1 MTAAVPDQISENAY
15 AVTPRQAKEY
25 ITDCMLAGLVPYLV
39 SSPGMGKSSI
49 AKAIAKEQNL
59 KIIDHRLSTSA
70 PEDLSGLPRF
80 DEDGKARFSPFADLF
95 PLEDT
100 PIPEGYSGWL
110 LLLDEFPSASKAVQA
125 AAYKLVLDR
134 QVGQH
139 NLHPNVAIMAAGNKA
154 TDRAIVNP
162 ISTALQS
169 RMVHLELE
177 LDFDEWLMDVALKQ
191 NYDKRIIA
199 FLSQYPS
206 KLMDFKPDHHDKTF
220 CCPRTWEFMNK
231 LVSGKSMP
239 DDKAPLY
246 AGTITSGVAV
256 ELIQFTKVFNSMVKV
271 EDILRDPENTL
282 LPGDNATRWA
292 VISSMMEK
300 ISEKTFGNLAIY
312 ANRFPLDFRIL
323 FFRSTMVRNAELR
336 KHPAFAKAMSELTK
350 YLSM

>member
-1 MTAAVPDQISENAY
+1 MTNLY
-15 AVTPRQAKEY
+15 RCKPRKLRELM
-25 ITDCMLAGLVPYLV
+25 IDVIEAGLVPYV
-39 SSPGMGKSSI
+39 TSSPGMGKS
-49 AKAIAKEQNL
+49 AITHSVAGEFNL
-59 KIIDHRLSTSA
+59 KMIDHRLSTST
-70 PEDLSGLPRF
+70 PEDMTGLPRF
-80 DEDGKARFSPFADLF
+80 NERGEATFAPFAELF
-95 PLEDT
+95 PLDYT
-100 PIPEGYSGWL
+100 PLPEGKDGWML
-110 LLLDEFPSASKAVQA
+110 FLDEFSSAPKSIQA
-125 AAYKLVLDR
+125 PAYKLILDR
-134 QVGQH
+134 MTGQKKL
-139 NLHPNVAIMAAGNKA
+139 NSNVAIVAAGNLA

>member
-1 MTAAVPDQISENAY
+1 MTNLY
-15 AVTPRQAKEY
+15 RCKPRKLRELM
-25 ITDCMLAGLVPYLV
+25 IDVIEAGLVPYV
-39 SSPGMGKSSI
+39 TSSPGMGKS
-49 AKAIAKEQNL
+49 AITHSVAGEFNL
-59 KIIDHRLSTSA
+59 KMIDHRLSTST
-70 PEDLSGLPRF
+70 PEDMTGLPRF
-80 DEDGKARFSPFADLF
+80 NERGEATFAPFAELF
-95 PLEDT
+95 PLDYT
-100 PIPEGYSGWL
+100 PLPEGKDGWML
-110 LLLDEFPSASKAVQA
+110 FLDEFSSAPKSIQA
-125 AAYKLVLDR
+125 PAYKLILDR
-134 QVGQH
+134 MTGQKKL
-139 NLHPNVAIMAAGNKA
+139 NSNVAIVAAGNLA

-206 KLMDFKPDHHDKTF
+206 KLMDFKPDHHNKTF

>member
-1 MTAAVPDQISENAY
+1 MTNLY
-15 AVTPRQAKEY
+15 RCKPRKLRELM
-25 ITDCMLAGLVPYLV
+25 IDVIEAGLVPYV
-39 SSPGMGKSSI
+39 TSSPGMGKS
-49 AKAIAKEQNL
+49 AITHSVAGEFNL
-59 KIIDHRLSTSA
+59 KMIDHRLSTST
-70 PEDLSGLPRF
+70 PEDMTGLPRF
-80 DEDGKARFSPFADLF
+80 NEHGEATFAPFAELF
-95 PLEDT
+95 PLDYT
-100 PIPEGYSGWL
+100 PLPDGKDGWML
-110 LLLDEFPSASKAVQA
+110 FLDEFSSAPKSIQA
-125 AAYKLVLDR
+125 PAYKLILDR
-134 QVGQH
+134 MTGQKKL
-139 NLHPNVAIMAAGNKA
+139 NSNVAIVAAGNLA

>member
-1 MTAAVPDQISENAY
+1 MTNLY
-15 AVTPRQAKEY
+15 RCKPRKLRELM
-25 ITDCMLAGLVPYLV
+25 IDVIEAGLVPYV
-39 SSPGMGKSSI
+39 TSSPGMGKS
-49 AKAIAKEQNL
+49 AITHSVASEFNL
-59 KIIDHRLSTSA
+59 KMIDHRLSTST
-70 PEDLSGLPRF
+70 PEDMTGLPRF
-80 DEDGKARFSPFADLF
+80 NERGEATFAPFAELF
-95 PLEDT
+95 PLDYT
-100 PIPEGYSGWL
+100 PLPEGKDGWML
-110 LLLDEFPSASKAVQA
+110 FLDEFSSAPKSIQA
-125 AAYKLVLDR
+125 PAYKLILDR
-134 QVGQH
+134 MTGQKKL
-139 NLHPNVAIMAAGNKA
+139 NSNVAIVAAGNLA

-169 RMVHLELE
+169 RMVHLELV
-177 LDFDEWLMDVALKQ
+177 LDFEEWLLDVALKE

-231 LVSGKSMP
+231 LVKGKSMP

-256 ELIQFTKVFNSMVKV
+256 ELIQFTKVFNSIVKV
-271 EDILRDPENTL
+271 EDILRDPENTM
-282 LPGDNATRWA
+282 LPHDNPTRWA

-336 KHPAFAKAMSELTK
+336 KHPAFAKAMTELTK

>member
-1 MTAAVPDQISENAY
+1 MTNLY
-15 AVTPRQAKEY
+15 RCKPRKLRELM
-25 ITDCMLAGLVPYLV
+25 IDVIEAGLVPYV
-39 SSPGMGKSSI
+39 TSSPGMGKS
-49 AKAIAKEQNL
+49 AITHSVAGEFNL
-59 KIIDHRLSTSA
+59 KMIDHRLSTST
-70 PEDLSGLPRF
+70 PEDMTGLPRF
-80 DEDGKARFSPFADLF
+80 NERGEATFAPFAELF
-95 PLEDT
+95 PLDYT
-100 PIPEGYSGWL
+100 PLPEGKDGWML
-110 LLLDEFPSASKAVQA
+110 FLDEFSSAPKSIQA
-125 AAYKLVLDR
+125 PAYKLILDR
-134 QVGQH
+134 MTGQKKL
-139 NLHPNVAIMAAGNKA
+139 NSNVAIVAAGNLA

-177 LDFDEWLMDVALKQ
+177 LDFDEWLLDVALKQ

-231 LVSGKSMP
+231 LVSGKSMT
-239 DDKAPLY
+239 DDKAALY

-300 ISEKTFGNLAIY
+300 ISEKTFGNLAVY

>member
-1 MTAAVPDQISENAY
+1 MTNLY
-15 AVTPRQAKEY
+15 RCKPRKLRELM
-25 ITDCMLAGLVPYLV
+25 IDVLDAGLVPFV
-39 SSPGMGKSSI
+39 TSSPGMGKS
-49 AKAIAKEQNL
+49 AITHSVAKEFVL
-59 KIIDHRLSTSA
+59 HMIDHRLSTST
-70 PEDLSGLPRF
+70 PEDMTGLPRF
-80 DEDGKARFSPFADLF
+80 NDKGEAVFAPFAELF
-95 PLEDT
+95 PLET
-100 PIPEGYSGWL
+100 SVIPEGKNGWML
-110 LLLDEFPSASKAVQA
+110 FLDEFNSAPKSIQA
-125 AAYKLVLDR
+125 PAYKLILDR
-134 QVGQH
+134 MTGQKR
-139 NLHPNVAIMAAGNKA
+139 LHQNVAIVAAGNLA
-154 TDRAIVNP
+154 TGRAIVNP

-177 LDFDEWLMDVALKQ
+177 LNFDEWLMDVALKQ

-206 KLMDFKPDHHDKTF
+206 KLMDFKPDHHEKTF

-231 LVSGKSMP
+231 LVKGKSMP
-239 DDKAPLY
+239 DDKAALY

-256 ELIQFTKVFNSMVKV
+256 ELIQFNKVFSAMVKV
-271 EDILRDPENTL
+271 EDILRDPENVF
-282 LPGDNATRWA
+282 LPHDNATRWA

-300 ISEKTFGNLAIY
+300 VSEKTFGNFATY

>member
-1 MTAAVPDQISENAY
+1 MTNLY
-15 AVTPRQAKEY
+15 RCKPRKLRELM
-25 ITDCMLAGLVPYLV
+25 IDVIEAGLVPYV
-39 SSPGMGKSSI
+39 TSSPGMGKS
-49 AKAIAKEQNL
+49 AITHSVAAEFNL
-59 KIIDHRLSTSA
+59 KMIDLRLSTST
-70 PEDLSGLPRF
+70 PEDMTGLPRF
-80 DEDGKARFSPFADLF
+80 NEHGEATFAPFAELF
-95 PLEDT
+95 PLDYT
-100 PIPEGYSGWL
+100 PLPDGKDGWML
-110 LLLDEFPSASKAVQA
+110 FLDEFSSAPKSIQA
-125 AAYKLVLDR
+125 PAYKLILDR
-134 QVGQH
+134 MTGQKKL
-139 NLHPNVAIMAAGNKA
+139 NSNVAIVAAGNLA

-300 ISEKTFGNLAIY
+300 ISEKTFGNLAVY

>member
-1 MTAAVPDQISENAY
+1 MTNLY
-15 AVTPRQAKEY
+15 RCKPRKLRELM
-25 ITDCMLAGLVPYLV
+25 IDVIEAGLVPYV
-39 SSPGMGKSSI
+39 TSSPGMGKS
-49 AKAIAKEQNL
+49 AITHSVAAEFNL
-59 KIIDHRLSTSA
+59 KMIDHRLSTST
-70 PEDLSGLPRF
+70 PEDMTGLPRF
-80 DEDGKARFSPFADLF
+80 NEHGEATFAPFAELF
-95 PLEDT
+95 PLDYT
-100 PIPEGYSGWL
+100 PLPDGKDGWML
-110 LLLDEFPSASKAVQA
+110 FLDEFSSAPKSIQA
-125 AAYKLVLDR
+125 PAYKLILDR
-134 QVGQH
+134 MTGQKKL
-139 NLHPNVAIMAAGNKA
+139 NSNVAIVAAGNLA

-300 ISEKTFGNLAIY
+300 ISEKTFDNLAVY

>member
-1 MTAAVPDQISENAY
+1 MTNLY
-15 AVTPRQAKEY
+15 RCKPRKLRELM
-25 ITDCMLAGLVPYLV
+25 IDVIEAGLVPYV
-39 SSPGMGKSSI
+39 TSSPGMGKS
-49 AKAIAKEQNL
+49 AITHGVAGEFNL
-59 KIIDHRLSTSA
+59 KVIDHRLSTST
-70 PEDLSGLPRF
+70 PEDMTGLPRF
-80 DEDGKARFSPFADLF
+80 NERGEATFAPFAELF
-95 PLEDT
+95 PLDYT
-100 PIPEGYSGWL
+100 PLPEGKDGWML
-110 LLLDEFPSASKAVQA
+110 FLDEFNSAPKTIQAPAYKLLLDRMTGQK
-125 AAYKLVLDR
+125 KL
-134 QVGQH
+134 
-139 NLHPNVAIMAAGNKA
+139 NSNVAIVAAGNLA

-206 KLMDFKPDHHDKTF
+206 KLMDFKPDHNEKTF

-231 LVSGKSMP
+231 LVKGKSMP
-239 DDKAPLY
+239 DDKAALY

-256 ELIQFTKVFNSMVKV
+256 ELIQFNKVFSTMVKV
-271 EDILRDPENTL
+271 EDILRDPENVF
-282 LPGDNATRWA
+282 LPHDNATRWA

-300 ISEKTFGNLAIY
+300 VSEKTFGNFATY

-336 KHPAFAKAMSELTK
+336 KHPAFAMAMSELTK

>member
-1 MTAAVPDQISENAY
+1 MTNLY
-15 AVTPRQAKEY
+15 RCKPRKLRELM
-25 ITDCMLAGLVPYLV
+25 IDVIEAGLVPYV
-39 SSPGMGKSSI
+39 TSSPGMGKS
-49 AKAIAKEQNL
+49 AITQSVAAEFNL
-59 KIIDHRLSTSA
+59 KMIDHRLSTST
-70 PEDLSGLPRF
+70 PEDMTGLPRF
-80 DEDGKARFSPFADLF
+80 NEHGEATFAPFAELF
-95 PLEDT
+95 PLDYT
-100 PIPEGYSGWL
+100 PLPNGKDGWML
-110 LLLDEFPSASKAVQA
+110 FLDEFNSAPKSIQA
-125 AAYKLVLDR
+125 PAYKLILDR
-134 QVGQH
+134 MTGQKKLNSH
-139 NLHPNVAIMAAGNKA
+139 VAIVAAGNLA

-336 KHPAFAKAMSELTK
+336 KHPAFAKAMSELTH
-350 YLSM
+350 YLAG

>member
-1 MTAAVPDQISENAY
+1 MTNLY
-15 AVTPRQAKEY
+15 RCKPRKLRELM
-25 ITDCMLAGLVPYLV
+25 IDVIEAGLVPYV
-39 SSPGMGKSSI
+39 TSSPGMGKS
-49 AKAIAKEQNL
+49 AITHSVAGEFNL
-59 KIIDHRLSTSA
+59 KMIDHRLSTST
-70 PEDLSGLPRF
+70 PEDMTGLPRF
-80 DEDGKARFSPFADLF
+80 NERGEATFAPFAELF
-95 PLEDT
+95 PLDYT
-100 PIPEGYSGWL
+100 PLPEGKDGWML
-110 LLLDEFPSASKAVQA
+110 FLDEFSSAPKSIQA
-125 AAYKLVLDR
+125 PAYKLILDR
-134 QVGQH
+134 MTGQKKL
-139 NLHPNVAIMAAGNKA
+139 NSNVAIVAAGNLA

-231 LVSGKSMP
+231 LVSGKNMP

-300 ISEKTFGNLAIY
+300 ISEKTFGNLAVY